1 VRAGAAAAWPGWV
14 LGACLASLSAAA
26 AAGVCEAPSLGAL
39 AGVERSQWE
48 EFDAQGRSLV
58 RERGTLN
65 VSGLQALGRCRSAD
79 WSAQWTRSQGQRNYD
94 GVSSMQVPLQTHSQ
108 LRAQA
113 LTLAAWLPVREGWAV
128 GPQLNY
134 RQIQRSI
141 ASSGRVLGYPERFSY
156 WQLALG
162 ARYQA
167 VLSEQ
172 LRLTASGWLGG
183 GPGGHVA
190 VDLPRADPV
199 TLPLG
204 GSHLLAVSLQ
214 LDGGEPV
221 QSGWS
226 WQAGVS
232 YRREQ
237 TRAGVTGVLI
247 RNGVP
252 VGAAFQPRFVQ
263 GHLGATASLAYRF

>member
-1 VRAGAAAAWPGWV
+1 M

-39 AGVERSQWE
+39 AGVARSQWE

-79 WSAQWTRSQGQRNYD
+79 WSAQWTRSQGQRHYD
-94 GVSSMQVPLQTHSQ
+94 GMSSMQTPLQTHSQ

-113 LTLAAWLPVREGWAV
+113 LTLAAWWPVREGWAI
-128 GPQLNY
+128 GPQLDY
-134 RQIQRSI
+134 RQIERRI

-162 ARYQA
+162 ARYQT
-167 VLSEQ
+167 VLGGQ
-172 LRLTASGWLGG
+172 VRLSASGWLGG
-183 GPGGHVA
+183 GPGGRVK
-190 VDLPRADPV
+190 ADFPHAESV

-204 GSHLLAVSLQ
+204 SSRLLAVRLQ

-221 QSGWS
+221 LPGWS
-226 WQAGVS
+226 WQTHVF
-232 YRREQ
+232 YQREQ
-237 TRAGVTGVLI
+237 TGAGAPEALM
-247 RNGVP
+247 RNGVL
-252 VGAAFQPRFVQ
+252 VGAAFQPRVVQ
-263 GHLGATASLAYRF
+263 QQLGVAAGLAYRF